1 MTVLITLTTAGIS
14 TGPFNLYSNVD
25 GYAVPFESSVPK
37 ASLVL
42 GYTSVLVP
50 TGTTTVQVKSLGT
63 CTTGVNILIGG
74 VTTTTA
80 IPTTTIAPTTMVP
93 TTTVAPIVNT
103 TTVAPITT
111 TTLCAGSTP
120 HPYPAILVFGIDL
133 NNFSGS
139 LVDACQAA
147 ACLQAGTCNT
157 TGIAPGNFN
166 DAIPVIG
173 GGFYATTIGECTPP
187 STTGYHV
194 INLSGTYTVIQ
205 MLNGYVQS
213 YPTCEPTTT
222 TVSPLPPG
230 AELFVVTQGYTT
242 AQLACNNYTNNSGN
256 TGGVGTAG
264 QIYVAGN
271 MAYNANGTPFVGNPA
286 LFYIITPYINI
297 TPGLESTCH
306 ISALGVVTGGG
317 TLDCL
322 TINIP

>member
-80 IPTTTIAPTTMVP
+80 IPTTTIAPTTSTTTTVVP
-93 TTTVAPIVNT
+93 TTT
-103 TTVAPITT
+103 
-111 TTLCAGSTP
+111 ST
-120 HPYPAILVFGIDL
+120 
-133 NNFSGS
+133 
-139 LVDACQAA
+139 
-147 ACLQAGTCNT
+147 
-157 TGIAPGNFN
+157 
-166 DAIPVIG
+166 
-173 GGFYATTIGECTPP
+173 
-187 STTGYHV
+187 ST
-194 INLSGTYTVIQ
+194 S
-205 MLNGYVQS
+205 
-213 YPTCEPTTT
+213 TTT

-306 ISALGVVTGGG
+306 ISALGVVTSGG

>member
-80 IPTTTIAPTTMVP
+80 IPTTTVAPTS
-93 TTTVAPIVNT
+93 TTTVAPT
-103 TTVAPITT
+103 TTAVP
-111 TTLCAGSTP
+111 AGCNNMLFTATSGLNGG
-120 HPYPAILVFGIDL
+120 PYAEATYTNCDGQLIIISIPVYPTGYVYCVGPGVVPSFT
-133 NNFSGS
+133 
-139 LVDACQAA
+139 
-147 ACLQAGTCNT
+147 AGTGTIVPTGTSCN
-157 TGIAPGNFN
+157 
-166 DAIPVIG
+166 
-173 GGFYATTIGECTPP
+173 
-187 STTGYHV
+187 S
-194 INLSGTYTVIQ
+194 
-205 MLNGYVQS
+205 
-213 YPTCEPTTT
+213 TTT

-242 AQLACNNYTNNSGN
+242 AQLACNNYTNNSGS

-306 ISALGVVTGGG
+306 ISALGVVTSGG